1 MVWLVG
7 KKNKRGKRLRNII
20 ASPPTEH
27 PSSHIW
33 KKALEP
39 HSGHRTYN
47 SGQIAS
53 NSGQRVSQSNQ
64 NISGRCEI
72 LSGSQ
77 AFSIYASTPS
87 LILYFSTDPFPHLLH
102 LVFFPTNLPF
112 PFPFL
117 SPTYTRTPLDLPE
130 YFMDKHL
137 FKTTFNKLSV
147 TYNNLFELGR
157 ELEMYNV

>member
-87 LILYFSTDPFPHLLH
+87 LILYFSTDPFPI
-102 LVFFPTNLPF
+102 FFTWFSSPPIYPF
-112 PFPFL
+112 PSLFSPQLILVHPWTYLNILWTNTYLKLRLISFL
-117 SPTYTRTPLDLPE
+117 
-130 YFMDKHL
+130 
-137 FKTTFNKLSV
+137 
-147 TYNNLFELGR
+147 
-157 ELEMYNV
+157 